1 MGPSQEQHRRR
12 VLILRLSGTAIAFG
26 VVVFLIW
33 QNWQGFLDALQ
44 RVPISMLLLVLL
56 LAFASRIM
64 VTVRWFILL
73 KVIEPDVTF
82 WQVFQLSFVG
92 LFTTNVLPST
102 IGGDVVKLGGA
113 VKLGLDS
120 AAVTASLVVDRLV
133 GMGTMATFLPFG
145 IVQIS
150 RMDQSFALT
159 TAASPGIFFDRLRQ
173 KVSSFFTK
181 TWQALKLW
189 TRQPG
194 QLLLAAI
201 FSFIHMGCTF
211 TMVTVILKNLANPIS
226 WWTAGGLWVLVYFIT
241 LIPISINGLGLQE
254 ASLSLVYVTFAGV
267 SESNSLV
274 LALLIRV
281 LFMIASLPGAFFL
294 PRLMSGVRD
303 SNRFTEEEERH
314 SGSLD

>member
-1 MGPSQEQHRRR
+1 MGPSQELNRRR
-12 VLILRLSGTAIAFG
+12 VLLLRLSGTAIAFG

-33 QNWQGFLDALQ
+33 QNWQGFIDALQ
-44 RVPISMLLLVLL
+44 RVPLELLLLVLL
-56 LAFASRIM
+56 LAFVSRIM

-73 KVIEPDVTF
+73 KVVEPDVTF
-82 WQVFQLSFVG
+82 WQVFKLSFVG

-145 IVQIS
+145 VVQIT
-150 RMDQSFALT
+150 RMNASLT
-159 TAASPGIFFDRLRQ
+159 IITATSPGMFFDRLLKRI
-173 KVSSFFTK
+173 SIFFAK
-181 TWQALKLW
+181 TWQAMKLW
-189 TRQPG
+189 SKQPG
-194 QLLLAAI
+194 QFLLAAI
-201 FSFIHMGCTF
+201 FSFIHMACTF
-211 TMVTVILKNLANPIS
+211 TMVTVILNGLADPIS

-254 ASLSLVYVTFAGV
+254 ASLSLVYASIAGV

-294 PRLMSGVRD
+294 PRLMASDKHKRPLAEKD
-303 SNRFTEEEERH
+303 
-314 SGSLD
+314 